1 MKFKPTRKKVII
13 SIAIPF
19 LIIVMFLVLVALSGP
34 NCSYG
39 GNFLNY
45 SMRCSIFELAY
56 QIFGLILV
64 FWLIL
69 SLVIYV
75 IYSIFQ
81 KKKSK
86 LFNHR

>member
-1 MKFKPTRKKVII
+1 MNFKPTRKKVII

-45 SMRCSIFELAY
+45 SMKCSIFKFTY
-56 QIFGLILV
+56 QFFGVISIY
-64 FWLIL
+64 WLIL
-69 SLVIYV
+69 SLIIYT

-81 KKKSK
+81 KKK
-86 LFNHR
+86 